1 MIGKHADTNKRAN
14 LTRGFPLVFN
24 NSEKQRKQFVMIC
37 DDISIIFEALLN
49 EIHKIFDLSLIVVPE
64 E

>member
-24 NSEKQRKQFVMIC
+24 NSEKQIKQFRMIC

-49 EIHKIFDLSLIVVPE
+49 EMHKME
-64 E
+64 